1 MLWRYCLD
9 LLTIIRIKSL
19 IASTD
24 LIFFHLFL
32 NENSS
37 QQEVCQLSAFDFNFK
52 LILALGIQAKAL
64 TVAYISS
71 MTV

>member
-1 MLWRYCLD
+1 
-9 LLTIIRIKSL
+9 LLVDAIIIGFSL
-19 IASTD
+19 KESSTD

-52 LILALGIQAKAL
+52 LIVALGIPSKAL